1 MMKTLLF
8 LLTFS
13 LVQLFCSQAGA
24 TLSRSVHNP
33 DTPPDEGMLPLNQ
46 LKKRQLQSL
55 GLQLS
60 DEQIFSAGDVSLVQA
75 LVRVGGCTGSFVSPE
90 GLIITN
96 HHCAFGAVA
105 SASSVENDY
114 ITDGFLARTR
124 AEEISAKGLTVRIT
138 IGFEDVSGQ
147 VLAGLSDD
155 LDPVRKAE
163 AIRRNIRR
171 IEEEAKGARPDLL
184 HEVSEMFVGRSYVLF
199 HYQII
204 NDIRMVYVP
213 PRSVGE
219 FGGESDNWVWPRHTG
234 DFAFL
239 RAYVGPDGSPAAY
252 SPDNKPYVPENYLRV
267 NATGVKEEDFVF
279 ILGYPGRT
287 FRHYPASYLEYQRD
301 QLLPITSQ
309 TYDWLIEAIDR
320 LGATDPEAK
329 IRMASRQK
337 SLANVTKNYKGKIQG
352 LRRVD
357 IIGQKRMQEVE
368 LQKPTVPGG
377 AFSHRAGVIRSLDS
391 LYALL
396 AKDAPLK
403 LWLSNLQQNSPTFSM
418 AMARAEAR
426 RLWVKG
432 NEPGSDSLRNLLVS
446 NVLKQN
452 ERLRMGY
459 EPQLDTAFLRYMMRA
474 PAQWSAQHRS
484 AAVESFWKKNRI
496 GEQSDVVVGLWY
508 SKGLP
513 YDAENVIAVLNSK
526 PERGLQSKGSL
537 DALADVMVL
546 EAQSL
551 STREKAI
558 NAQLSALLPQYL
570 ELKLALE
577 GDEFVP
583 DANSTLRLTYGHVRR
598 YQPTDGEVQTPFT
611 HLSGMKAKAR
621 AAMGNPDLESDY
633 TMFEP
638 LQERMQTDRSTD
650 SIPVA
655 FLYNLDTT
663 GGNSGSPVMNSRG
676 ELVGVNFDRAFTATI
691 NDFAWNEQYSRSIGV
706 DIRFVLWIV
715 DDVAGAGY
723 LVQEM
728 GVVR

>member
-1 MMKTLLF
+1 
-8 LLTFS
+8 
-13 LVQLFCSQAGA
+13 
-24 TLSRSVHNP
+24 
-33 DTPPDEGMLPLNQ
+33 MLPLNQ
-46 LKKRQLQSL
+46 LKKRYLQSL

-60 DEQIFSAGDVSLVQA
+60 DEQIFSTGDVSLVHS

-105 SASSVENDY
+105 AASSVGNDY
-114 ITDGFLARTR
+114 ITDGFLARSRT
-124 AEEISAKGLTVRIT
+124 EEISAKGLTVRIT
-138 IGFEDVSGQ
+138 IGFEDVSEQ

-171 IEEEAKGARPDLL
+171 IEDEAKGARPEVL
-184 HEVSEMFVGRSYVLF
+184 HEISEMFVGRSYVLF
-199 HYQII
+199 HYQTI

-239 RAYVGPDGSPAAY
+239 RAYVGPDGSPASY
-252 SPDNKPYVPENYLRV
+252 SPNNKPFVPENYLRV
-267 NATGVKEEDFVF
+267 NASGVKEEDFVF

-301 QLLPITSQ
+301 QLLPITSE
-309 TYDWLIEAIDR
+309 TYDWLIEAIEQ
-320 LGATDPEAK
+320 LGSIDPDAR

-357 IIGQKRMQEVE
+357 IIGEKRRQEQE
-368 LQKPTVPGG
+368 LEKLTVPGA
-377 AFSHRAGVIRSLDS
+377 AFSHRAGVIRALDS

-403 LWLSNLQQNSPTFSM
+403 LWLNNLQQNSPTFSLAMSM
-418 AMARAEAR
+418 ADAR
-426 RLWVKG
+426 RQWVRGKDSA
-432 NEPGSDSLRNLLVS
+432 SDSLRNLLVS
-446 NVLKQN
+446 AVLKQN
-452 ERLRMGY
+452 ERLRSGY
-459 EPQLDTAFLRYMMRA
+459 EPRLDTSFLRFMMRA
-474 PAQWSAQHRS
+474 PAQWAAHHRTG
-484 AAVESFWKKNRI
+484 ALEAFWKHHRLDK
-496 GEQSDVVVGLWY
+496 GSDAVVAAWFSG
-508 SKGLP
+508 GLP
-513 YDAENVIAVLNSK
+513 YDAEQIIAVLNSK
-526 PERGLQSKGSL
+526 PKKGLQLKKSL
-537 DALADVMVL
+537 DALADVLVL

-551 STREKAI
+551 AAREKAI
-558 NAQLSALLPQYL
+558 NAQLSVLLPQYL

-583 DANSTLRLTYGHVRR
+583 DANSTLRLTYGYVRGF
-598 YQPTDGEVQTPFT
+598 QPADGEVQTPFT
-611 HLSGMKAKAR
+611 CLAGMSAKSR
-621 AAMGNPDLESDY
+621 AAVAGSEQAADY
-633 TMFEP
+633 QMYGP
-638 LQERMQTDRSTD
+638 LQERLQSDRSTE

-663 GGNSGSPVMNSRG
+663 GGNSGSPVMNAKG

-706 DIRFVLWIV
+706 DIRFVLWMV
-715 DDVAGAGY
+715 DEVAGAGY
-723 LVQEM
+723 LVKEM
-728 GVVR
+728 GVIR